1 MHYSMIDLD
10 LVGFILRSRNRKVVI
25 ESLTAGPKNSRNIAD
40 ETGIP
45 RRSVTKAVKELK
57 DASLVVGSRK
67 EYNVTDE
74 GLKVINCINER
85 GRHLD
90 G

>member
-1 MHYSMIDLD
+1 MMIGLD
-10 LVGFILRSRNRKVVI
+10 LLSFVLISKNRKSVLELLIV
-25 ESLTAGPKNSRNIAD
+25 GPKNSRNIAD

-45 RRSVTKAVKELK
+45 RRSVTKAIKELK
-57 DASLVVGSRK
+57 DLELIAGSRK
-67 EYNVTDE
+67 EYKITDE

-90 G
+90 